1 MRAEFFLIVFGRILL
16 SLLFILSALSKIGAW
31 GPLVE
36 QLAAKGIPYAPF
48 FLGAALVIELIGG
61 LTLLLGWQARL
72 SAWLLFVYLIPT
84 TGIMHNFWAYT
95 GEEQQVQLVN
105 FLKNLAIMG
114 GLLLVPSSTE
124 QRVIAGREQPERLP
138 ERPPQTRAA

>member
-31 GPLVE
+31 APLVQ
-36 QLAAKGIPYAPF
+36 QLNGKGIPYAPF
-48 FLGAALVIELIGG
+48 FLGAALVIELVGG
-61 LTLLLGWQARL
+61 LTLLLGWHARL
-72 SAWLLFVYLIPT
+72 GAWLLFLYLIPT
-84 TGIMHNFWAYT
+84 TVIMHNFWAYT

-114 GLLLVPSSTE
+114 GLLLVPANTE
-124 QRVIAGREQPERLP
+124 QRVIAAREQPERLR
-138 ERPPQTRAA
+138 ERSPRTRAA

>member
-1 MRAEFFLIVFGRILL
+1 MRVEFFLIVFGRILL
-16 SLLFILSALSKIGAW
+16 SLLFILSALGKIGAW
-31 GPLVE
+31 APLVQ

-48 FLGAALVIELIGG
+48 FLGAALVIELVGG
-61 LTLLLGWQARL
+61 LTLLLGWHARL
-72 SAWLLFVYLIPT
+72 GAWLLFLYLIPT

-114 GLLLVPSSTE
+114 GLLLVPSNSE
-124 QRVIAGREQPERLP
+124 VIAAREQPEGLP
-138 ERPPQTRAA
+138 ERPPRTRAA